1 MPRTRAKPQSPVI
14 YVKCLDSDKELL
26 GKVEATLDAETT
38 LSAWIRTVIR
48 EAAGRRLT
56 GA

>member
-1 MPRTRAKPQSPVI
+1 VI